1 MTKVSIG
8 RKFRILHLLRQQNYS
23 PNQILRSM
31 KLFELNFAQMLI
43 RYYLMMMVII
53 VAGFI
58 GQWWLAGL
66 GFFIFLGAIMGAKL
80 GKTKKNEKEAGKVI
94 NMATASNEM
103 KKAS

>member
-1 MTKVSIG
+1 
-8 RKFRILHLLRQQNYS
+8 
-23 PNQILRSM
+23 M

-66 GFFIFLGAIMGAKL
+66 GFFLFLGAIMGAKL
-80 GKTKKNEKEAGKVI
+80 GKSKKAEKEAGKVV
-94 NMATASNEM
+94 TFTSSSNEM